1 MSGLSGLERATLELL
16 LGMKGGYVLDFSN
29 RTFDDFVHGATG
41 KYAFGGPN
49 GDESTSKAN
58 RLRAFWQ
65 DEDDATVGKLLSELV
80 EYAMFQQGRSE
91 SDPLIV
97 KGKAIAKRLLG
108 APPPASPGNTLNVN
122 DLTATTV
129 VVGSQ
134 TITNNYGSNAGGMLT
149 PEGMVSDDPR
159 LLELLTTHFSIDELS
174 LLAFDLGIDAD
185 ELDRSSKSMKAIS
198 LIRYC
203 QRRDLTAQLKAAIL
217 RARPNIDP
225 KD

>member
-1 MSGLSGLERATLELL
+1 
-16 LGMKGGYVLDFSN
+16 
-29 RTFDDFVHGATG
+29 
-41 KYAFGGPN
+41 
-49 GDESTSKAN
+49 
-58 RLRAFWQ
+58 
-65 DEDDATVGKLLSELV
+65 
-80 EYAMFQQGRSE
+80 
-91 SDPLIV
+91 
-97 KGKAIAKRLLG
+97 
-108 APPPASPGNTLNVN
+108 
-122 DLTATTV
+122 
-129 VVGSQ
+129 
-134 TITNNYGSNAGGMLT
+134 MLT

>member
-1 MSGLSGLERATLELL
+1 MASLSGLERATLELL
-16 LGMKGGYVLDFSN
+16 LGMKSGYVLDFSN
-29 RTFDDFVHGATG
+29 SSFDDFVHGATG
-41 KYAFGGPN
+41 KHALSEIYGG
-49 GDESTSKAN
+49 ESISKAN

-65 DEDDATVGKLLSELV
+65 IEDDATVAALLSDLV
-80 EYAMFQQGRSE
+80 EYAMLRNGRSE

-108 APPPASPGNTLNVN
+108 APPLASPGNTLNVN

-134 TITNNYGSNAGGMLT
+134 TIINNYGSNAGGMLT
-149 PEGMVSDDPR
+149 PEGIVSDDPR
-159 LLELLTTHFSIDELS
+159 LLELLTTHFSFDELS
-174 LLAFDLGIDAD
+174 LLAFELGIDAD
-185 ELDRSSKSMKAIS
+185 ELDRSTKSMKAIS